1 MRGAQTYSM
10 NKDTRAKLKRHIDSL
25 ENMVKLAKS
34 RSYDDLKLVL
44 DQFLRYLIHSVLR
57 DC

>member
-1 MRGAQTYSM
+1 MHVTQTYSL

-44 DQFLRYLIHSVLR
+44 DQFLG
-57 DC
+57 

>member
-1 MRGAQTYSM
+1 MHDTQTYSL

>member
-25 ENMVKLAKS
+25 QNMVKLAKS

-44 DQFLRYLIHSVLR
+44 DQFLG
-57 DC
+57 